1 MQSIKSTY
9 EPNFLN
15 KNYINSS
22 ILKDSVDLWNEDN
35 DKRFNLEKL
44 NKSFRESVPI
54 LEYLDWRI
62 EKMQRGYS
70 ETILPLNVQSSNQ
83 HITHQAALMMLSAD
97 YTGGLALASLFHLAP
112 VLGFWEVHD
121 EYAIY
126 MWGAKSKIKWHYPS
140 TEDLIC
146 KASIENK
153 FRDIL
158 IKRMD
163 MSKKVVFTTRIE
175 MYNGKKLVADC
186 DFTYWAQDIHSLRKN
201 TLDPDKIQILY
212 KHKLKT
218 TAKLIAG
225 FRSLEQENDKPRI
238 ADPYAAKIAGKHGI
252 TLAQRFKKNTPQV
265 QDMVVARSKHLDM
278 TVLEFIKDKEKYNI
292 VNIGAGYDDRF
303 IRLDLS
309 KGQIYDLDLPTM
321 LEDRKEIFDYKHNN
335 IKYIPIDLIS
345 QNIDEILLN
354 TQYNFNSSIPTFFIW
369 EGGSM
374 YFGKNEIDRIF
385 NSFSKLLNK
394 NNLLWFD
401 YVSKDIIDNKTRISE
416 IEIFMKSMRIMGEAF
431 INGFNDIDLFLKKYQ
446 LNVLINDKSSK
457 IINNNEPHFDYY
469 SFCLINKNHA
479 EL

>member
-1 MQSIKSTY
+1 MQPQKSNY
-9 EPNFLN
+9 EPNILK

-22 ILKDSVDLWNEDN
+22 IIKDSLDPWNDDSE
-35 DKRFNLEKL
+35 KRFNLEKL

-54 LEYLDWRI
+54 LDYLDWRI
-62 EKMQRGYS
+62 EVMQRGYS
-70 ETILPLNVQSSNQ
+70 ETVLPLNVQSSNQ

-112 VLGFWEVHD
+112 VLGFWEVFD

-140 TEDLIC
+140 TDDLIC
-146 KASIENK
+146 KANIDIKS
-153 FRDIL
+153 RDNL
-158 IKRMD
+158 IKRMN
-163 MSKKVVFTTRIE
+163 MSKKVVFTTHIE

-201 TLDPDKIQILY
+201 ILDPDNIQILY

-225 FRSLEQENDKPRI
+225 FRALEQENLEPRVK
-238 ADPYAAKIAGKHGI
+238 DPFALKIAGKHGL

-265 QDMVVARSKHLDM
+265 QDMVIARSKHLDEA
-278 TVLEFIKDKEKYNI
+278 VLKFIKGKKKFNI

-303 IRLDLS
+303 IRIDLS
-309 KGQIYDLDLPTM
+309 KGHIYDLDLPTM
-321 LEDRKEIFDYKHNN
+321 LIDRQEIFDYKYNN
-335 IKYIPIDLIS
+335 IQYIPIDLIT
-345 QNIDEILLN
+345 QNIDEVLLN
-354 TQYNFNSSIPTFFIW
+354 KKYNFDASIPTFFIW

-385 NSFSKLLNK
+385 NAFSKLLNK

-401 YVSKDIIDNKTRISE
+401 YVSTDIIKDKTGIIE

-431 INGFNDIDLFLKKYQ
+431 INGFDDIKSFAKKYE
-446 LNVLINDKSSK
+446 LNVLTDDKSSK
-457 IINNNEPHFDYY
+457 LINNNEPHFDYY
-469 SFCLINKNHA
+469 SFCLLTKN
-479 EL
+479 LNV